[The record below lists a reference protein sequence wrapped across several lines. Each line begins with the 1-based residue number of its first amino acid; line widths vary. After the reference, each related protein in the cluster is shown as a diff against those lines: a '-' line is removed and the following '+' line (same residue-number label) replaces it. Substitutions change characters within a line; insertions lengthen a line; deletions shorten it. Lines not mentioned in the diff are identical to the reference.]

1 MLEVLDSDY
10 VRMATL
16 KGVPYRTMVLRQVL
30 PNALLPAINVVA
42 LTVAWLLG
50 GVVVIEMV
58 FNYPGLGRLMI
69 GAISDRDLALV
80 QSIALIVA
88 TVYVLVNLSADLL
101 TLVANPLLRTAVGK
115 RS

>member
-1 MLEVLDSDY
+1 
-10 VRMATL
+10 
-16 KGVPYRTMVLRQVL
+16 
-30 PNALLPAINVVA
+30 
-42 LTVAWLLG
+42 
-50 GVVVIEMV
+50 
-58 FNYPGLGRLMI
+58 MI

-101 TLVANPLLRTAVGK
+101 TLVANPRLRTAVGK

>member
-1 MLEVLDSDY
+1 ML
-10 VRMATL
+10 
-16 KGVPYRTMVLRQVL
+16 
-30 PNALLPAINVVA
+30 A

-101 TLVANPLLRTAVGK
+101 TLVANPRLRTAVGK